1 MNSDHFRVHLCV
13 GLYHFDIIK
22 PKVSQDLKNVSTNG
36 FSHQVPHGLVY
47 LRKIT
52 VSPEMTDHMMM
63 TLSIFCG
70 NLKCPSWTNKL
81 FGNHNI
87 NLEINSE
94 KFLELFD
101 VSQHQGIQAQEPVLG
116 SVVTVW
122 SWYGAV
128 RSVRESLT
136 ATIS

>member
-1 MNSDHFRVHLCV
+1 
-13 GLYHFDIIK
+13 
-22 PKVSQDLKNVSTNG
+22 
-36 FSHQVPHGLVY
+36 
-47 LRKIT
+47 
-52 VSPEMTDHMMM
+52 MTDHMMM
-63 TLSIFCG
+63 TLSIFCE

-122 SWYGAV
+122 SWYGVVCGTV
-128 RSVRESLT
+128 RSDRCADHTVRESLT

>member
-1 MNSDHFRVHLCV
+1 MRWPVSFRYYQAKSFSRLEKRIDKRFFASSSSWSC
-13 GLYHFDIIK
+13 
-22 PKVSQDLKNVSTNG
+22 VSQKNND
-36 FSHQVPHGLVY
+36 F
-47 LRKIT
+47 
-52 VSPEMTDHMMM
+52 PEMTDHMMM